1 LYICIQMRWE
11 TVHITDKIHYLKE
24 LMINAKLNT
33 FDKSDFYI
41 IDALITGSQNK
52 FSGDMGFQIASNH
65 MDYMKRCWNTAV
77 ENQSDDSV
85 VEKIKQKIKLNNGG

>member
-1 LYICIQMRWE
+1 MNTE
-11 TVHITDKIHYLKE
+11 PH
-24 LMINAKLNT
+24 T
-33 FDKSDFYI
+33 FDKGDLYI
-41 IDALITGSQNK
+41 VDALITGSQNK
-52 FSGDMGFQIASNH
+52 FSGDMGFQISSNH